1 MKHLYCLSRVFKHWK
16 GTVTMFTKIQHDTYR
31 CGQIYS
37 IMLTRMLWH
46 VLPSSSGKCHHIE
59 HTPARLTPSE
69 QCNIFYNSS
78 LKKRVSSTQ
87 KSYYRISVLWRFY
100 TPSFSPL
107 SHSTSLTGPSKSP
120 LPAMRDA
127 APKPLGLVRCSVTE
141 LLLML
146 ENELVRL
153 RQMSA
158 YQPPFKKYQN
168 KNKSGGIGHLRA

>member
-1 MKHLYCLSRVFKHWK
+1 
-16 GTVTMFTKIQHDTYR
+16 
-31 CGQIYS
+31 
-37 IMLTRMLWH
+37 
-46 VLPSSSGKCHHIE
+46 
-59 HTPARLTPSE
+59 
-69 QCNIFYNSS
+69 
-78 LKKRVSSTQ
+78 
-87 KSYYRISVLWRFY
+87 
-100 TPSFSPL
+100 
-107 SHSTSLTGPSKSP
+107 
-120 LPAMRDA
+120 MRDA